1 MFLKENP
8 DGKKKPQKNIRA
20 NTPSFVRLLSIEGPR
35 EKMVRGSGGDWLISY
50 EYLFGTLEPT
60 NRYNLTF
67 RDLKPKHIITLV
79 SFSQSLH

>member
-1 MFLKENP
+1 MFVKENP
-8 DGKKKPQKNIRA
+8 DGKKNKKKNTRT

-35 EKMVRGSGGDWLISY
+35 EKMVRGSGGDRLISY
-50 EYLFGTLEPT
+50 EYLFGTLEPR
-60 NRYNLTF
+60 NNLTF